1 MTFLLPRHIQCL
13 RAWVGFSLNRNVHW
27 GWLPM
32 PNPNP
37 YLNPNPNAQWGC
49 LPDAYANQ
57 TSHYTTC
64 AGLEQGGGLWLRLWL
79 HLKVWPHSK
88 AGPDCRVAAGP
99 GQGH

>member
-1 MTFLLPRHIQCL
+1 
-13 RAWVGFSLNRNVHW
+13 
-27 GWLPM
+27 M

-64 AGLEQGGGLWLRLWL
+64 AGLEQGGRA
-79 HLKVWPHSK
+79 VATP
-88 AGPDCRVAAGP
+88 VAALEGVATLK
-99 GQGH
+99 GRARL